1 MQKVPTLSNGKATLL
16 SYFILNGSAIS
27 LKEAT
32 EYFLEE
38 DGNEERVWR
47 NREIG
52 LDLGLKKSSH
62 LFNGE
67 EVRVPFNEVKLNL
80 EMPGLF
86 HHLSQDQSKLS
97 AVLFFLF

>member
-38 DGNEERVWR
+38 DGNEERV
-47 NREIG
+47 
-52 LDLGLKKSSH
+52 
-62 LFNGE
+62 
-67 EVRVPFNEVKLNL
+67 
-80 EMPGLF
+80 
-86 HHLSQDQSKLS
+86 
-97 AVLFFLF
+97 